1 MTGQALPS
9 KQLPVLEII
18 RTGWQ
23 AFARSPWMFV
33 GFTLIGGIANLIAQ
47 GIQEQA
53 NTNLQLSSGPFAF
66 WILIA
71 LVGVVLNVIASLWM
85 NIGLFRGAWKSLAGQ
100 KPAWIDFLRWDS
112 QAMRRLFLMA
122 LLLFGINIL
131 ILIVAGL
138 AGGLLSMIRLEL
150 SLLPLIAG
158 ALVIIYVA
166 VTQMFHLPL
175 VVAKGEAPLQAFK
188 SGRGAIDPQFWR
200 LLGFGVL
207 MLVISL
213 VGLLIFGV
221 GLLVAAPVVVC
232 SLVAA
237 YQHLF
242 DREDNTGFLN
252 V

>member
-23 AFARSPWMFV
+23 AFARAPWMFV

-100 KPAWIDFLRWDS
+100 S
-112 QAMRRLFLMA
+112 Q
-122 LLLFGINIL
+122 
-131 ILIVAGL
+131 
-138 AGGLLSMIRLEL
+138 
-150 SLLPLIAG
+150 
-158 ALVIIYVA
+158 
-166 VTQMFHLPL
+166 
-175 VVAKGEAPLQAFK
+175 
-188 SGRGAIDPQFWR
+188 
-200 LLGFGVL
+200 LG
-207 MLVISL
+207 
-213 VGLLIFGV
+213 
-221 GLLVAAPVVVC
+221 
-232 SLVAA
+232 
-237 YQHLF
+237 
-242 DREDNTGFLN
+242 
-252 V
+252 